1 MSALGELSRGLQKM
15 PLAEGV
21 KNFNNF
27 FKGLNQSMPDI
38 NKIIEDLEKA
48 VSRNKG
54 VSVEVLENINKAAI
68 NVGKAAKSMQN
79 LTDYLEQNPEALIKG
94 KK

>member
-1 MSALGELSRGLQKM
+1 
-15 PLAEGV
+15 
-21 KNFNNF
+21 
-27 FKGLNQSMPDI
+27 MPDI

-48 VSRNKG
+48 LSRNKG
-54 VSVEVLENINKAAI
+54 VSVELLENINKAAV
-68 NVGKAAKSMQN
+68 NVSKSAKSMQN